1 MTLGESL
8 GTGADAASLL
18 LPLPALLEDG
28 ARAEPLSLALPA
40 DPGVEVAGVCEGA
53 LPEALGLDAD
63 GAGAESVIGEA
74 RGTTEVLPGVVP
86 GEDGGTGTSL
96 CMHICTVFSRN
107 NAVVVGGLHAGEY
120 VANQGLGAGAV
131 GGGGE
136 DAQQSAHHS
145 ACTHAHPAKADDM
158 HKWWEGSHTGSLSTA
173 VPAGL

>member
-131 GGGGE
+131 GGGE
-136 DAQQSAHHS
+136 RMRNNQHI
-145 ACTHAHPAKADDM
+145 TLHAHM
-158 HKWWEGSHTGSLSTA
+158 HTLQRQTTCTNGGRGHIQDH
-173 VPAGL
+173 